1 MDVFSGAYPLLFGSS
16 KGGYDNDYYTEEAI
30 LEDRV
35 ETSESAYKTI
45 PRAAAW
51 RTWVIARR

>member
-1 MDVFSGAYPLLFGSS
+1 MDVFPGAYPLLLVSS

-35 ETSESAYKTI
+35 KTSESTY
-45 PRAAAW
+45 
-51 RTWVIARR
+51 